1 MILLATVGA
10 DVEATKERET
20 FLYITTSPPGAEVLV
35 DGKRLGTTP
44 GLFPFKPGIGRV
56 IVELDGHDQH
66 GEDITVRA
74 GDIKRLRLRLKR
86 RAEPKVDLPALSPDA
101 TLDSILAR
109 LNKPPNGWKVI
120 ESKSESADR
129 LLESSE
135 ELGGRV
141 EHVAMI
147 GLSNRGKRIVVGV
160 YESASSED
168 LAGIRDKALRA
179 TVGLSR
185 HIGHK
190 PHPLAC
196 LTYGNT
202 ILTFFAA
209 DEVAPEFLGE
219 ALRELGFAEK
229 SQVPLWAD
237 LLKQHEMR
245 KQNRVTLVVGK
256 ERMSL
261 EGKPTSWEE
270 LRNILEELPNRANTV
285 LCIARTTDDW
295 GISAW
300 HEAEDR
306 IVWFGRDL
314 GFESTSFIGVH
325 PLDSRWTLSLR
336 LVIAG
341 EEDMTFEGR
350 KVKESELFDELLS
363 ISERYRTVLEIVRAS
378 GGSKEMTIQQWN
390 NLQGHATTIANQ
402 LGFKGTT
409 DIGERPLGSK
419 ASTNQANSDAINGS
433 RDGIT
438 AGKTSPAK
446 ESQATFGPVVQRV
459 FTPENRRLGMFVDLE
474 SGKTFQRPEEVT
486 EDSSGEKMIAWA
498 KEKKIDINVNVRPGP
513 ICFLGSLDSYFW
525 RRDDTSWQETTADDV
540 LTDRELQDGAL
551 GYGSIFKR
559 PDELPAVYMF
569 KTRECGGG
577 LLEIVEFDESAE
589 DAIGVKIRFK
599 LVQLPEG
606 LPEVTVIGTGE
617 STPSSQSKVNRALEN
632 PGTRTN
638 ADTTSPVPPPTGAA
652 SNAVPPPNPP
662 PTAQLPP

>member
-1 MILLATVGA
+1 MTSAILSVILLATVGA

-66 GEDITVRA
+66 GEDITIRA

-86 RAEPKVDLPALSPDA
+86 KAEPKVNLPALSPDA

-168 LAGIRDKALRA
+168 LAGIRDKALRS

-185 HIGHK
+185 NIGHK

-261 EGKPTSWEE
+261 EGKPMTWDGSCAVRW
-270 LRNILEELPNRANTV
+270 RNSPTGRIRSYASPGPPTTGAFRRGMKRRTGSSGLAAILGSSRPRSSA
-285 LCIARTTDDW
+285 CI
-295 GISAW
+295 
-300 HEAEDR
+300 
-306 IVWFGRDL
+306 
-314 GFESTSFIGVH
+314 
-325 PLDSRWTLSLR
+325 
-336 LVIAG
+336 
-341 EEDMTFEGR
+341 
-350 KVKESELFDELLS
+350 LS
-363 ISERYRTVLEIVRAS
+363 IPGGRSRS
-378 GGSKEMTIQQWN
+378 GW
-390 NLQGHATTIANQ
+390 
-402 LGFKGTT
+402 
-409 DIGERPLGSK
+409 
-419 ASTNQANSDAINGS
+419 
-433 RDGIT
+433 
-438 AGKTSPAK
+438 
-446 ESQATFGPVVQRV
+446 
-459 FTPENRRLGMFVDLE
+459 
-474 SGKTFQRPEEVT
+474 
-486 EDSSGEKMIAWA
+486 
-498 KEKKIDINVNVRPGP
+498 
-513 ICFLGSLDSYFW
+513 
-525 RRDDTSWQETTADDV
+525 
-540 LTDRELQDGAL
+540 
-551 GYGSIFKR
+551 
-559 PDELPAVYMF
+559 
-569 KTRECGGG
+569 
-577 LLEIVEFDESAE
+577 
-589 DAIGVKIRFK
+589 
-599 LVQLPEG
+599 
-606 LPEVTVIGTGE
+606 
-617 STPSSQSKVNRALEN
+617 
-632 PGTRTN
+632 
-638 ADTTSPVPPPTGAA
+638 
-652 SNAVPPPNPP
+652 
-662 PTAQLPP
+662 